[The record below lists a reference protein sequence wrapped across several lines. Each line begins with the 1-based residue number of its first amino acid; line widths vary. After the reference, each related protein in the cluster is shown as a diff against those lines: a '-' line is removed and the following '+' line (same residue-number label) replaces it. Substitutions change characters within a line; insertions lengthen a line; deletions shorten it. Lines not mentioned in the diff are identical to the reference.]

1 MKSSLFLIFLNSPC
15 EDGLNLFNLRS
26 VTDQNQD
33 IPLSGTIY
41 TRHISLTWTFG
52 DIFPFR
58 IDFLTTSRLS
68 LVEHPVSCG
77 TKLTT

>member
-1 MKSSLFLIFLNSPC
+1 MKSSLFLIFLKLSMRS
-15 EDGLNLFNLRS
+15 GLNLFNLRS

-33 IPLSGTIY
+33 PRLRNDLYSTYFFNLDFQG
-41 TRHISLTWTFG
+41 H
-52 DIFPFR
+52 FPFR